1 MCMKKAASSA
11 LPIWF
16 GFLFSESNA
25 VCFLFISREMQRDSN
40 KLSPSVQATWI
51 GTSAA

>member
-1 MCMKKAASSA
+1 MCMEKEASSA

-16 GFLFSESNA
+16 GFPFSESNA
-25 VCFLFISREMQRDSN
+25 GCFLFISREMQRDSN
-40 KLSPSVQATWI
+40 KLSPSVLATWI